1 MDWLKSIRAAA
12 PAAPSSSSSNYEL
25 LHSSPELPTPSSTR
39 PRPSHTRNR
48 SSISYGYHRVR
59 LRSNSAL
66 ASLAF
71 VPIVLLGLGF
81 IIYHFVFRIYVVDEF
96 VYGLPDVPEYDEYF
110 AWEDRLPQHNS
121 TLEFPEGPNGRY
133 VMFSNQAWGYGL
145 NNQLQE
151 ILLLSHISYLSQRS
165 YVFQPYTWD
174 AKTKANAVLDGRSW
188 RSSRIPL
195 NVFISGP
202 TAGGAFAKGDPTP
215 RAVNVGWWE
224 KVCPP
229 EKRTVLDVRKEHALW
244 KVDSKTEGKYILEN
258 WAEKLKAM
266 QDLCVEV
273 TGPTILDFELIAS
286 PRILSTW
293 PSLSASPIISR
304 FAWSTLIQ
312 AAVHR
317 NLPIFHDRP
326 SQLAQDEPPLLPD
339 ETRTPLL
346 HRKRNTNAPTAEIE
360 SSTTTTTPD
369 RRSTYHGSNRRP
381 PSPAL
386 SSLSLQSSNPH
397 TDPSFTSNSTT
408 SPTIKGLIAV
418 HLRRGDFKM
427 HCHWLADRIEPFAG
441 WNQFPFL
448 LDRFSPP
455 ESAPGYLG
463 RGKNHELYMSRC
475 WPEIDQI
482 VRRLREIRRLHPGLE
497 RVFVLTNGKKD
508 WVDRL
513 KRALVQSGDGPVS
526 DDGAEDGSSSTTGP
540 PSLPNGEDTPS
551 VDGPQ
556 VPPGAIRVQP
566 VPPPATSKAG
576 WKEVLTSKDLEIF
589 WTEREI
595 DQAVD
600 MEIARRAEV
609 FLGNG
614 FSSLTSNIV
623 MLRLS
628 DSTPIENIRYW

>member
-1 MDWLKSIRAAA
+1 MDWLKSIRPAAA
-12 PAAPSSSSSNYEL
+12 PAAPIGTNYEL
-25 LHSSPELPTPSSTR
+25 LQSPAESPTTSTR

-59 LRSNSAL
+59 LRSNA
-66 ASLAF
+66 AVATLAF
-71 VPIVLLGLGF
+71 VPIVLFGLAF
-81 IIYHFVFRIYVVDEF
+81 IVYHFVFRIYVVDEF
-96 VYGLPDVPEYDEYF
+96 VYGVPNVPEYDEYF

-121 TLEFPEGPNGRY
+121 SLEFPEGPNGRY

-151 ILLLSHISYLSQRS
+151 ILLLSHISYLSQRA

-202 TAGGAFAKGDPTP
+202 TAGGNFAKGDPTP
-215 RAVNVGWWE
+215 RAVNVDWWE

-229 EKRTVLDVRKEHALW
+229 SKRTVLDVAKEHAKW
-244 KVDSKTEGKYILEN
+244 KVDGRSEGRVILDH
-258 WAEKLKAM
+258 WAELLKGIE
-266 QDLCVEV
+266 DLCVEV
-273 TGPTILDFELIAS
+273 TGPTIFDFELIAS
-286 PRILSTW
+286 PRVLSLW
-293 PSLSASPIISR
+293 PSLSLSPIITR
-304 FAWSTLIQ
+304 FAWSPLIQ

-326 SQLAQDEPPLLPD
+326 AQSVQDEPPLLPD
-339 ETRTPLL
+339 EVRNPPQLL
-346 HRKRNTNAPTAEIE
+346 RKRDDIPAESE
-360 SSTTTTTPD
+360 ALSSAPD
-369 RRSTYHGSNRRP
+369 RRSTYHAGANRRP

-397 TDPSFTSNSTT
+397 SDPSFTSNSTT

-448 LDRFSPP
+448 LDRFTPP
-455 ESAPGYLG
+455 ETLPGYLS
-463 RGKNHELYMSRC
+463 RGKNHDLYMSRC
-475 WPEIDQI
+475 WPEIDHI

-508 WVDRL
+508 WVDKL
-513 KRALVQSGDGPVS
+513 KAALVQSGDGPVVEVV
-526 DDGAEDGSSSTTGP
+526 DDSSSTTTP
-540 PSLPNGEDTPS
+540 PSLPNTEGEGPS
-551 VDGPQ
+551 TDG

-576 WKEVLTSKDLEIF
+576 WKEVLTSKDLQLF